1 MAPLVEK
8 RVKSMSVLG
17 NILVLSCCRWKSCS
31 TGNLCYAFYNKSEGT
46 FSEQQTCE
54 LKCYL
59 ASLLILS
66 LFCCFHQF
74 QYQGKF
80 FCSLRFLE
88 CKMSRNRRMTI
99 GFYWTSLWS
108 LEKLQGLHRYL
119 IISSAHLVGIELYFV
134 KHLLALC
141 GSGYLRWRS
150 TLVPYIL
157 YSSLASFMQPT
168 GPGWGDQIQDNPAMH
183 LLQPEGCVVA
193 CSNKFLFPNNI
204 KPSGLDLSVKKFAD
218 SSRYISS
225 LQIFM

>member
-1 MAPLVEK
+1 MHSTTNLKVPF
-8 RVKSMSVLG
+8 RN
-17 NILVLSCCRWKSCS
+17 NIR
-31 TGNLCYAFYNKSEGT
+31 
-46 FSEQQTCE
+46 CE

-141 GSGYLRWRS
+141 GLGCLRWRS

-157 YSSLASFMQPT
+157 YSILVLYVVASFMQPT
-168 GPGWGDQIQDNPAMH
+168 GPGWGDQIQDNPTMH
-183 LLQPEGCVVA
+183 LLRPEGCVVA
-193 CSNKFLFPNNI
+193 RSICSIYMPLQ
-204 KPSGLDLSVKKFAD
+204 
-218 SSRYISS
+218 S
-225 LQIFM
+225 LLKSFKVCELAVHRQTSLM

>member
-1 MAPLVEK
+1 MEILQHRQPL
-8 RVKSMSVLG
+8 LC
-17 NILVLSCCRWKSCS
+17 ILQQIWRYLFG
-31 TGNLCYAFYNKSEGT
+31 TTNLWTEMLFGFVVNLVSI
-46 FSEQQTCE
+46 
-54 LKCYL
+54 
-59 ASLLILS
+59 LL
-66 LFCCFHQF
+66 FHQF